1 MRNDGLRRFEAL
13 CYRIMV
19 LLLLYLYCLLLSCL
33 SVLFLILFKG
43 ELEKMPVFPLVNSG
57 GRWEKIIC
65 ACPSSSRVFARIYEV
80 RL

>member
-13 CYRIMV
+13 CYRIMG

-43 ELEKMPVFPLVNSG
+43 ELEKMPVFPLVNSC

-65 ACPSSSRVFARIYEV
+65 ACPSSSRVFALMYEF